1 MEQKQ
6 EETPMGEIMIAEEIN
21 ARFESEWVLVADPET
36 EENLTVTRGK
46 VLWHGKDKG
55 QLHDFVRELQRP
67 FSLAVLYTG
76 KLPKD
81 QEFMLSV
88 FPAND
93 FTS

>member
-1 MEQKQ
+1 
-6 EETPMGEIMIAEEIN
+6 MGEVMTAEEIN

-46 VLWHGKDKG
+46 VLWHGKDKTK
-55 QLHDFVRELQRP
+55 LHECIRELPTP
-67 FSLAVLYTG
+67 FSIAVLYTG

-88 FPAND
+88 FPADD

>member
-1 MEQKQ
+1 
-6 EETPMGEIMIAEEIN
+6 MGEMMTAEEIN

-36 EENLTVTRGK
+36 GENLTVTRGR
-46 VLWHGKDKG
+46 VLWHGKDKS
-55 QLHDFVRELQRP
+55 QLHNFVRDIERP

-88 FPAND
+88 YPAD
-93 FTS
+93 DLTF